1 MTRLPNLIYAG
12 VGSRKA
18 PPPALEQAQSIAYV
32 LHENGWTLRS
42 GGAKG
47 MDKAFESR
55 TSLGHKQIFRP
66 SQSAAHPEWKV
77 HASAWHPAWDRCDD
91 YARALH
97 ARNSPIMLGEN
108 LDDPVRFVVCWTADG
123 KASGGTGQALRIA
136 AGYEIPVFNLFFPD
150 ALARLRA
157 AFPEIVW

>member
-12 VGSRKA
+12 VGSRQT
-18 PPPALEQAQSIAYV
+18 PVEIRAQMESIAYV
-32 LHENGWTLRS
+32 LDENGWTLRS
-42 GGAKG
+42 GGAQG
-47 MDKAFESR
+47 ADKAFESQ
-55 TSLGHKQIFRP
+55 SLPPRRQIFRP
-66 SQSAAHPEWKV
+66 SQSAAHPEWKA

-97 ARNSPIMLGEN
+97 ARNSPIMLGEK

-150 ALARLRA
+150 ALARLRT

>member
-12 VGSRKA
+12 IGSRQT
-18 PPPALEQAQSIAYV
+18 PEPVLNDMVMIAV
-32 LHENGWTLRS
+32 KLQENGYTLRS

-47 MDKAFESR
+47 ADKTFEQGAGYR
-55 TSLGHKQIFRP
+55 KQIFRP
-66 SQSAAHPEWKV
+66 SQSAAHPEWKA

-97 ARNSPIMLGEN
+97 ARNSPIMLGTN